1 MMFHEIYGSYYQT
14 VARVLRTAVDHPL
27 APNELKEIIT
37 GHAFGESEWNIES
50 ALREE
55 RWQLIRKDGTP
66 PIRKK
71 PTCPLTLLEKRW
83 LKAILMDPR
92 IQLFMDAGCDAI
104 PDFIKIAD
112 AGELIEVLDL
122 SDVEPLF
129 SPEDIRVF
137 DRYDDGD
144 PYENPVY
151 QRNFRTVLSA
161 CRTHS
166 SIVVDSMNRKGRIR
180 TETVVPEYLEYS
192 EKDDK
197 FRLVGTGSRYGGMI
211 NLARIIRCK
220 VCEEDGMWKEDGG
233 KNPKNSKE
241 DGKKKLSGE
250 GWKETTERK
259 GSGSRMVEFEL
270 IDQRNALERALL
282 HFAHF
287 EKEAERIERNRYRI
301 RVRYDKD
308 DETELVIRVL
318 SFGPMIRVTAPEVFV
333 DLIRKRLIRQKHCF
347 LKNLTEKNV

>member
-14 VARVLRTAVDHPL
+14 VARVLRIVVDHPL

-37 GHAFGESEWNIES
+37 GHAFGESAWNIES

-55 RWQLIRKDGTP
+55 RWQLIRKDGTT

-71 PTCPLTLLEKRW
+71 PSLPLTLLEKRW

-92 IQLFMDAGCDAI
+92 IQLFMDIDCDAV
-104 PDFIKIAD
+104 PNFIKVAD
-112 AGELIEVLDL
+112 AGTEIEVLDL
-122 SDVEPLF
+122 SEVEPLF
-129 SPEDIRVF
+129 LPEDIRVF
-137 DRYDDGD
+137 DRYEDGD

-166 SIVVDSMNRKGRIR
+166 PIVVDSINRKGRIR

-197 FRLVGTGSRYGGMI
+197 FRLIGTGSRYGGMI
-211 NLARIIRCK
+211 NLARIISCK
-220 VCEEDGMWKEDGG
+220 VCEEDGIWKEDGG
-233 KNPKNSKE
+233 KNPKNPKE
-241 DGKKKLSGE
+241 DGKKLSGE
-250 GWKETTERK
+250 RWKETTERK
-259 GSGSRMVEFEL
+259 DSGSRTVEFEL
-270 IDQRNALERALL
+270 VDQRNALERALL

-287 EKEAERIERNRYRI
+287 EKQAEKIEGNRYRI
-301 RVRYDKD
+301 RVWYDKD

-318 SFGPMIRVTAPEVFV
+318 SFGPMIRVTAPETFV
-333 DLIRKRLIRQKHCF
+333 ELIRKRLIRQKHCF
-347 LKNLTEKNV
+347 LQNSAK

>member
-1 MMFHEIYGSYYQT
+1 MQL
-14 VARVLRTAVDHPL
+14 ARRRVPLSQAV
-27 APNELKEIIT
+27 
-37 GHAFGESEWNIES
+37 
-50 ALREE
+50 
-55 RWQLIRKDGTP
+55 
-66 PIRKK
+66 
-71 PTCPLTLLEKRW
+71 
-83 LKAILMDPR
+83 
-92 IQLFMDAGCDAI
+92 
-104 PDFIKIAD
+104 
-112 AGELIEVLDL
+112 
-122 SDVEPLF
+122 F
-129 SPEDIRVF
+129 S
-137 DRYDDGD
+137 
-144 PYENPVY
+144 
-151 QRNFRTVLSA
+151 Q
-161 CRTHS
+161 
-166 SIVVDSMNRKGRIR
+166 
-180 TETVVPEYLEYS
+180 VPEAL
-192 EKDDK
+192 
-197 FRLVGTGSRYGGMI
+197 
-211 NLARIIRCK
+211 LAECQASN
-220 VCEEDGMWKEDGG
+220 G
-233 KNPKNSKE
+233 KPKNSKE